1 MSLLLRPLSQQSA
14 RWVHPLA
21 WWSWGLSAATL
32 AILTEDPINYITI
45 FIAVFMVLVLMRS
58 NSSWANS
65 ISILFRLAI
74 FIVGFRIFIEV
85 IFGVHFGGA
94 VLVTLPQFQLPDLLG
109 GLTIG
114 GVVGLSGITSAFFNG
129 FQLATVVVAA
139 SAAAVLVPP
148 NLLLKSMPSAIY
160 EAGLVTVIALGFLPA
175 LSSDASRMKTATALR
190 GKPVKGVLPNLKL
203 LMPLIDSSLNR
214 AVSLANAMESRG
226 FGKTKKPRV
235 NPALIGLVLIAGLLI
250 LSISLLNLLLHPIN
264 ELSALL
270 LLLSLFLIS
279 IAVYQSGKLKIR
291 SKYESQIFGL
301 PEYSIGAASILAL
314 LLSWLIEG
322 TTQLNLLVFI
332 LLFVPILVAPK
343 IPIGFQS

>member
-1 MSLLLRPLSQQSA
+1 MPLSLSPLSQQSA

-21 WWSWGLSAATL
+21 WWTWGLSAATL
-32 AILTEDPINYITI
+32 AILSENPIDHITI
-45 FIAVFMVLVLMRS
+45 FIAVFLVLISMRS
-58 NSSWANS
+58 NGSWANS
-65 ISILFRLAI
+65 TSILFRLAM
-74 FIVGFRIFIEV
+74 FIIGFRIFIEV
-85 IFGVHFGGA
+85 IFGVHFGGT
-94 VLVTLPQFQLPDLLG
+94 VLITLPQFQLPDLFG

-175 LSSDASRMKTATALR
+175 LSSDAKRMKTATALR
-190 GKPVKGVLPNLKL
+190 GRPIKGIWPHLKL

-226 FGKTKKPRV
+226 FGKTKKSRV
-235 NPALIGLVLIAGLLI
+235 NPAFIGLLLIAGLFI
-250 LSISLLNLLLHPIN
+250 LSISVFNILRSPIN
-264 ELSALL
+264 VTSALL
-270 LLLSLFLIS
+270 FLLSLLIIS

-291 SKYESQIFGL
+291 SKYQSQSFGS
-301 PEYSIGAASILAL
+301 PEYLIGAASISALMLSWFTAGSTKLTWLVLVL
-314 LLSWLIEG
+314 LL
-322 TTQLNLLVFI
+322 
-332 LLFVPILVAPK
+332 VPILVAPK
-343 IPIGFQS
+343 VPTGFQS